1 MKTASHMTS
10 KELKA
15 RATPK
20 GGAKK
25 PHAKKR
31 PSKLVGSGSSG
42 SPLIPASKLLR
53 AEATRLNVLKRA
65 MPDAA
70 QGLID
75 GQVWAFN
82 MAAAF
87 LDSLGAPEKL
97 ERYVPANPADEPR
110 AAKTNDPKQP

>member
-1 MKTASHMTS
+1 MHTKNTKT
-10 KELKA
+10 KA
-15 RATPK
+15 RRKAK
-20 GGAKK
+20 AGGS
-25 PHAKKR
+25 R
-31 PSKLVGSGSSG
+31 PLV

-53 AEATRLNVLKRA
+53 AEATRLDVLKHA

-75 GQVWAFN
+75 GKVWAYN

-97 ERYVPANPADEPR
+97 QRYVPANIKLTGAG
-110 AAKTNDPKQP
+110 ANKTS